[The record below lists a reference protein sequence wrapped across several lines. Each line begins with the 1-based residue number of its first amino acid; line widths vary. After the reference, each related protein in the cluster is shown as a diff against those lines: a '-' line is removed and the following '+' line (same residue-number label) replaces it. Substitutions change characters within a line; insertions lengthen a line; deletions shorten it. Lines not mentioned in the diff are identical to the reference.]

1 MGSKHFR
8 KAGDFMLFR
17 ADAAIRCPACRHVR
31 QMGGLDFA
39 QLFNGNPLL
48 VTAAKRLR
56 CVECGHKGAEIAA
69 VPRLD

>member
-1 MGSKHFR
+1 
-8 KAGDFMLFR
+8 
-17 ADAAIRCPACRHVR
+17 
-31 QMGGLDFA
+31 MGGLDFA